1 MSFSFLLPGFGPSKK
16 HQRPSPARPSPGPP
30 GMLVRLLRKSQA
42 LEGRT
47 GFSTQEV
54 RRLSDTGACESLSEM
69 CSSEQLCRE
78 PCHQEFSSRH
88 KRWGRQRKEAEGHVD
103 GDSYLFSSL
112 CFSDVVRESIPH

>member
-16 HQRPSPARPSPGPP
+16 HQRPSPGRPSPGPP
-30 GMLVRLLRKSQA
+30 GVLFRLLRKSQA
-42 LEGRT
+42 LEGRA
-47 GFSTQEV
+47 GSSTQEA
-54 RRLSDTGACESLSEM
+54 RRLSDTDACESLSEM

-78 PCHQEFSSRH
+78 LRHQFSSRH